1 MRIFCIIIIGF
12 LLRLI
17 ISKFGF
23 NFDFK
28 VWQSYPLL
36 FDSGKNI
43 YEGTLTYGPIWVFL
57 TKLIEVIPFPN
68 IGSELI
74 PGGSYRLKIIIFL
87 GLVDIFIFL
96 ILSNKFSTKVASIY
110 YLNPITIIV
119 TGFHNQINNIP
130 ILLGFISMII
140 FEYNKFNKKNFLA
153 LCLLGLSLSVKHILY
168 IFPIWL
174 FFKENNKINKFF
186 ILLIPYLI
194 FIVTLTPYLIDNYK
208 LVIFKLF
215 EYGKFENGP
224 FWKIF
229 ISGLIF
235 KYLNIHFLF
244 SILIICIGLL
254 INKKNTLEL
263 YFIYL
268 ISIVT
273 LSSQW
278 YIQYLFIPI
287 ISLAYFWNKK
297 FLIFTIT
304 TTILFCLDPDELNL
318 TKYLDG
324 YSWSYK
330 NTRVFY
336 YPIFLILFYSYIEI
350 LFGKKINKK
359 FIKIFKNLKKN
370 FLKQII

>member
-1 MRIFCIIIIGF
+1 MRVFCVIIIGF
-12 LLRLI
+12 ILRLI

-23 NFDFK
+23 NFDFI

-36 FDSGKNI
+36 FDSGNNI

-57 TKLIEVIPFPN
+57 TKLIEIIPFPN
-68 IGSELI
+68 IAQELV

-87 GLVDIFIFL
+87 SLVDIFIFL
-96 ILSNKFSTKVASIY
+96 ILLNKYSTKVACIY

-130 ILLGFISMII
+130 ILLGLLSVII
-140 FEYNKFNKKNFLA
+140 FEFNKFNKKNILA

-168 IFPIWL
+168 IFPVWL
-174 FFKENNKINKFF
+174 FLKENNKINKIFILFIPFF
-186 ILLIPYLI
+186 IFLI
-194 FIVTLTPYLIDNYK
+194 TLTPYLIDNSE
-208 LVIFKLF
+208 LVIFKLL

-229 ISGLIF
+229 ASSLIF
-235 KYLNIHFLF
+235 NYLNIHFLF

-287 ISLAYFWNKK
+287 ISMAYFWNKK
-297 FLIFTIT
+297 FLIFTII

-318 TKYLDG
+318 TKYLDN
-324 YSWSYK
+324 YNWSYK
-330 NTRVFY
+330 NTRVLY

-350 LFGKKINKK
+350 LYGKKINKK
-359 FIKIFKNLKKN
+359 FIKMFINFKKK
-370 FLKQII
+370 FFKQII